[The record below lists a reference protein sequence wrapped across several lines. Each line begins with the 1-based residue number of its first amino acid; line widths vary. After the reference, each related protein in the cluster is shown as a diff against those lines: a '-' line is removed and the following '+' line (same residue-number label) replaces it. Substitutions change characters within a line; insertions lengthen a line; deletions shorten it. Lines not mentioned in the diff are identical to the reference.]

1 MPSTKSEI
9 AKLLEAPPPSPPV
22 ESLIAEGFN
31 EELGNADNTTLLPL
45 DAGTLEVI
53 CRLNLPGVSLERLS
67 IGEEFIDEPLGFEQV
82 VHFSC
87 GASFRPFR
95 LKVTQCIS
103 HDGAIRAMKR
113 ALCLLTSP
121 HKLGNYAAE
130 SEGGTIKI
138 WTRWTTVVQVS
149 SASVVLKDFE
159 KPCVDIQALA
169 AVLDNAM
176 KVHKGTIA
184 KVPKA
189 GLHNDFT
196 LANYYET
203 DIIKVI
209 FGDGIHRHREY
220 RVIQHEKTC
229 VVEDDVAGE
238 YGNGDIAGGRFNSH
252 LTVYPDKEHKE
263 VSAKIAVLMAH
274 KTSLWPVREKL
285 DLEDD

>member
-113 ALCLLTSP
+113 ALCLLTCSYPSLKFQSIAAP

-149 SASVVLKDFE
+149 SACKQPPYSSFE
-159 KPCVDIQALA
+159 
-169 AVLDNAM
+169 
-176 KVHKGTIA
+176 
-184 KVPKA
+184 
-189 GLHNDFT
+189 F
-196 LANYYET
+196 
-203 DIIKVI
+203 
-209 FGDGIHRHREY
+209 
-220 RVIQHEKTC
+220 
-229 VVEDDVAGE
+229 
-238 YGNGDIAGGRFNSH
+238 
-252 LTVYPDKEHKE
+252 
-263 VSAKIAVLMAH
+263 
-274 KTSLWPVREKL
+274 
-285 DLEDD
+285 